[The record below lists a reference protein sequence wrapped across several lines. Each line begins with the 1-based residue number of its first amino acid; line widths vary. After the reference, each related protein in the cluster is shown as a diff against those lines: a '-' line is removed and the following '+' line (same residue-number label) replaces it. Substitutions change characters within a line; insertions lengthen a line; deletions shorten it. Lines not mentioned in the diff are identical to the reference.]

1 MYECDDCVFEYK
13 DQEEEPCKSCSNN
26 YVNNWKSK
34 TGAEANG
41 EFIRKM
47 RQIAQ
52 ENKILRENKAR
63 DAAVLRAQMEEKAK
77 AQAAESQEENMV
89 NRKIPLPNVSPI
101 FEHEASD
108 YPDAVRVSFPNG
120 RTIVYTRQVLQ
131 PEPMLV
137 ESIRIIRK
145 WKTEGY
151 QYTPPRRRRNQR

>member
-13 DQEEEPCKSCSNN
+13 DQGEEPCKSCSNSF
-26 YVNNWKSK
+26 VNNWKPK
-34 TGAEANG
+34 TDAGAYG
-41 EFIRKM
+41 ECIRKM
-47 RQIAQ
+47 RQISQ
-52 ENKILRENKAR
+52 ENKAR

-77 AQAAESQEENMV
+77 AQAAESQEENMG

-120 RTIVYTRQVLQ
+120 RTIVYTRQVQQ

-151 QYTPPRRRRNQR
+151 QYTPPRRRRNQK

>member
-1 MYECDDCVFEYK
+1 MKERLCSDCEYCK
-13 DQEEEPCKSCSNN
+13 EPCVGEHCKKCSFGSM
-26 YVNNWKSK
+26 WKP
-34 TGAEANG
+34 
-41 EFIRKM
+41 
-47 RQIAQ
+47 AQ
-52 ENKILRENKAR
+52 EP
-63 DAAVLRAQMEEKAK
+63 EE
-77 AQAAESQEENMV
+77 QEENMV

-120 RTIVYTRQVLQ
+120 RTIVYTRQVQQ

-151 QYTPPRRRRNQR
+151 KYTPPRRRRNQK

>member
-13 DQEEEPCKSCSNN
+13 DQEEEPCKSCSKS
-26 YVNNWKSK
+26 YVNNWKPK
-34 TGAEANG
+34 TDAEAKD

-47 RQIAQ
+47 RQIS
-52 ENKILRENKAR
+52 KENKAR
-63 DAAVLRAQMEEKAK
+63 DAAVMRAQMEEKAK
-77 AQAAESQEENMV
+77 AQAAESQEENMG

-120 RTIVYTRQVLQ
+120 RTIVYTRQVQQ

-137 ESIRIIRK
+137 ESILIIRK

-151 QYTPPRRRRNQR
+151 QYTPPRRRRNQK

>member
-13 DQEEEPCKSCSNN
+13 DQGEEPCKSCSNSF
-26 YVNNWKSK
+26 VNNWKPK
-34 TGAEANG
+34 TDAEAHG

-47 RQIAQ
+47 RQISQ
-52 ENKILRENKAR
+52 EKKAR

-120 RTIVYTRQVLQ
+120 RTIVYTRQVQQ

-151 QYTPPRRRRNQR
+151 QYTPPRRRRNQK

>member
-1 MYECDDCVFEYK
+1 MEEYRRCNNCLYK
-13 DQEEEPCKSCSNN
+13 YRDANKEPCKSCNHI
-26 YVNNWKSK
+26 YKDGWEPD
-34 TGAEANG
+34 GHDAE
-41 EFIRKM
+41 
-47 RQIAQ
+47 
-52 ENKILRENKAR
+52 
-63 DAAVLRAQMEEKAK
+63 LRAQMEEKAK

-120 RTIVYTRQVLQ
+120 RTIVYTRQVQQ

-151 QYTPPRRRRNQR
+151 QYTPPRRRRNQK